1 MAKHT
6 KHFFSF
12 LVKILK
18 SKFLVLFAFAV
29 VLRAIPEFLS
39 GVYPVGFDALAGYV
53 PSVLALPDITPM
65 KLFGWTYSPLAIY
78 LLWSIRVLTGGD
90 VYLLLKTV
98 GPVFYGLFTVSF
110 YFMLSHG
117 LGWNGKKSF
126 VVSLMFLLQ
135 PAVMRTGWDQ
145 LREELGLILL
155 FVLLGVIKLDL
166 VKGVKSKPLLILGL
180 SVLIVFSHQLVAIL
194 FFIVVIFQLLNV
206 LIQKRKMGWSALAVL
221 VPSASLFVWQLYGQ
235 FVNPAFDTHFVPLSL
250 PNGTG
255 NFAFTNYF
263 LSDPRFVGGDY
274 FTILAY
280 VCNLSLYVVVPL
292 IPLAFKGFFKDKV
305 FLPML
310 AWLLASSYSIVI
322 FPWYALSYYWF
333 WTFLLPIPLT
343 VYAGH
348 GLDRMGAFTNGKH
361 SRKLI
366 IGILLLGIVAF
377 SYASSKTIVGYP
389 LAYTYMPPGL
399 VKSCVDFDD
408 IADIEQA
415 FDWTNEHIPL
425 NAMIVVPEKFQGFA
439 IINSRDDIR
448 IRVAPALLNFN
459 DVAHLI
465 GDAGG
470 SYFVIYYWSEMGDY
484 DEQTT
489 IQLFTIGNVAVY
501 HKIA

>member
-1 MAKHT
+1 MEKHT
-6 KHFFSF
+6 RHFFSF
-12 LVKILK
+12 LIKVLK
-18 SKFLVLFAFAV
+18 SKFFILFVFAV

-53 PSVLALPDITPM
+53 PSVLALPNTTPM
-65 KLFGWTYSPLAIY
+65 KLFGWVYSPLAIY
-78 LLWSIRVLTGGD
+78 LLWFIRVLTGGD
-90 VYLLLKTV
+90 IYLLLKIV

-117 LGWNGKKSF
+117 LGWKGKKSF
-126 VVSLMFLLQ
+126 VVSLLFLLQ
-135 PAVMRTGWDQ
+135 PAIMRTGWDQ
-145 LREELGLILL
+145 LREELGLILM

-166 VKGVKSKPLLILGL
+166 VKGIKSKPLLFLGL
-180 SVLIVFSHQLVAIL
+180 SILIVFSHQLVAIL
-194 FFIVVIFQLLNV
+194 FFVVVIFQLLNV
-206 LIQKRKMGWSALAVL
+206 LIQKRKMDWSALAVII
-221 VPSASLFVWQLYGQ
+221 PSASLFVWQLYGQ

-310 AWLLASSYSIVI
+310 AWLLASSYSITI

-333 WTFLLPIPLT
+333 WTFLLPIPLS

-348 GLDRMGAFTNGKH
+348 GLDRMGVFNNGKH
-361 SRKLI
+361 SRKLVM
-366 IGILLLGIVAF
+366 GILLLGIVAF
-377 SYASSKTIVGYP
+377 SYVSSETIVGYP

-399 VKSCVDFDD
+399 VKSCVDFED
-408 IADIEQA
+408 ICDIKQA
-415 FDWTNEHIPL
+415 FDWTNENIPL
-425 NAMIVVPEKFQGFA
+425 NAVIVVPEKLQGFA
-439 IINSRDDIR
+439 SVQSRDDIR
-448 IRVAPALLNFN
+448 IWVAPALLNFN
-459 DVAHLI
+459 DI
-465 GDAGG
+465 SYTIEDAIS

-489 IQLFTIGNVAVY
+489 IQLWTIGNIAVY
-501 HKIA
+501 HRIT